1 MRIEEMFPQ
10 YGLEDKKTEYK
21 GIIKEGKSDNGK
33 SLEVG
38 WLKTIVAFANTDG
51 GRLLVGVEDN
61 THKIVALDKKT
72 ADKIILMI
80 HRQIKERVE
89 PEISYDI
96 NGIDVNVGDG
106 IRYIIEVIVKKSKNL
121 PVTLHEDGLLGIYV
135 RNFGR
140 TDIASSEQ
148 IKELIL
154 LSDNIPFDTAKTDIL
169 YSENNYKKLH
179 VVAEERKTKITEKEL
194 ISKSAITE
202 DKLVTKGMQL
212 FADDYDGLRTKVVA
226 TVWPGLT
233 KGGSIVTASEEYTG
247 NLLSVLEKTISFI
260 SAHSANGFKKM
271 DTKTVPYISFPA
283 RAVTEGVVNAIG
295 HRNYYMYGTQIEVNI
310 FPDRL
315 EITSPGALLGVRELY
330 KEKNIASI
338 IPRRRNEVIC
348 NILEMCKY
356 MEKKGSGFDFI
367 EEDYAKAGEEFAPF
381 ITADANSFT
390 LTLPDLTFE
399 KGVIDITADSPNVYV
414 EEILEGKNDLRI
426 LSYCYNNK
434 RTVKEIAS
442 NIGVTPSTYFR
453 SRVIDRL
460 VAKGMLLEIKQAPA
474 NLYTSNLEKVKI
486 KL

>member
-1 MRIEEMFPQ
+1 MRIEELFPE
-10 YGLEDKKTEYK
+10 YGLEDRKTEYK
-21 GIIKEGKSDNGK
+21 GIIKEGKNDKGK

-72 ADKIILMI
+72 ADKTILMI

-89 PEISYDI
+89 PDISYDI
-96 NGIDVNVGDG
+96 NGINVKIGDDT
-106 IRYIIEVIVKKSKNL
+106 RYIVEVVVEKSKNL

-148 IKELIL
+148 IKDLIL
-154 LSDNIPFDTAKTDIL
+154 LSDNIPFDTAKTDIQ
-169 YSENNYKKLH
+169 YNENNYKKLH

-194 ISKSAITE
+194 ISKGAITE
-202 DKLVTKGMQL
+202 DKLVSKGMQL
-212 FADDYDGLRTKVVA
+212 FADDYDGLRTKAVA

-271 DTKTVPYISFPA
+271 ETKTVPYISFPA

-399 KGVIDITADSPNVYV
+399 KGVIDITADSPDVYV

-442 NIGVTPSTYFR
+442 DIGVTPSTYFR
-453 SRVIDRL
+453 SKVIDRL
-460 VAKGMLLEIKQAPA
+460 VSKGMLLEIKQTSA
-474 NLYTSNLEKVKI
+474 NLYTANLEKVKI
-486 KL
+486 KI

>member
-1 MRIEEMFPQ
+1 MRIEELYPE

-21 GIIKEGKSDNGK
+21 GIIKEGRDDKGK
-33 SLEVG
+33 SLEIG

-72 ADKIILMI
+72 ADKTILMI
-80 HRQIKERVE
+80 HRQIKERIE
-89 PEISYDI
+89 PEISYDV
-96 NGIDVNVGDG
+96 NGINVKLGEDT
-106 IRYIIEVIVKKSKNL
+106 RYIIEVVVKKSRSP

-148 IKELIL
+148 IKDLIL
-154 LSDNIPFDTAKTDIL
+154 LSDNVPFDTGITDVL
-169 YSENNYKKLH
+169 YNEEKFKKLH
-179 VVAEERKTKITEKEL
+179 VVAAERKTKITEKEL
-194 ISKSAITE
+194 ISKGAITE
-202 DKLVTKGMQL
+202 DKMVSKGMQL
-212 FADDYDGLRTKVVA
+212 FSDDYDGLRTKVVA

-271 DTKTVPYISFPA
+271 DTKTVPYVSFPA
-283 RAVTEGVVNAIG
+283 RSVTEGVVNAIG
-295 HRNYYMYGTQIEVNI
+295 HRNYYMYGTQVEVNI

-367 EEDYAKAGEEFAPF
+367 EEDYAKSGEEFAPF

-399 KGVIDITADSPNVYV
+399 KGVIDITAESPEVYV
-414 EEILEGKNDLRI
+414 EEMLEGKKDLQI

-442 NIGVTPSTYFR
+442 SIGVTPSTYFR
-453 SRVIDRL
+453 SNVIDRL
-460 VAKGMLLEIKQAPA
+460 VSDGFLLEIKQASA
-474 NLYTSNLEKVKI
+474 KLYTSNMEKVKL

>member
-1 MRIEEMFPQ
+1 MRIEELFPQ

-21 GIIKEGKSDNGK
+21 GIIKEGKNDKGK
-33 SLEVG
+33 SIEVG

-51 GRLLVGVEDN
+51 GRLLIGVEDN

-72 ADKIILMI
+72 ADKTILMI
-80 HRQIKERVE
+80 HQKIKERIE
-89 PEISYDI
+89 PEISYDV
-96 NGIDVNVGDG
+96 NGINVKFGDDN
-106 IRYIIEVIVKKSKNL
+106 RFIIEVIVKKSKNL

-140 TDIASSEQ
+140 TDIATSEQ
-148 IKELIL
+148 IKDLIL
-154 LSDNIPFDTAKTDIL
+154 LSDNIPFDTAKSDIL
-169 YSENNYKKLH
+169 YNEDSYKKLH
-179 VVAEERKTKITEKEL
+179 VVAEERKTKISEKEL
-194 ISKSAITE
+194 ISKGAITE

-247 NLLSVLEKTISFI
+247 NILSVLEKTISFI
-260 SAHSANGFKKM
+260 SAHSANGFKKLE
-271 DTKTVPYISFPA
+271 TKTVPYVSFPT

-295 HRNYYMYGTQIEVNI
+295 HRNYYMYGTQVEVNI

-381 ITADANSFT
+381 ITTDADSFT

-399 KGVIDITADSPNVYV
+399 KGVIDITADSPDVYV

-442 NIGVTPSTYFR
+442 IISVTPSTYFR
-453 SRVIDRL
+453 KNVIDRL
-460 VAKGMLLEIKQAPA
+460 VTKGMLLEIKQASA
-474 NLYTSNLEKVKI
+474 NLYTANLEKVKI
-486 KL
+486 KI

>member
-1 MRIEEMFPQ
+1 MRIEELYPE
-10 YGLEDKKTEYK
+10 YGLEDKKIEYK
-21 GIIKEGKSDNGK
+21 GIIKEGKNDKGK
-33 SLEVG
+33 SIEIG

-51 GRLLVGVEDN
+51 GRLIVGVEDN

-72 ADKIILMI
+72 ADKTILMI
-80 HRQIKERVE
+80 HRQIKERID

-96 NGIDVNVGDG
+96 NGINVKHGDEA
-106 IRYIIEVIVKKSKNL
+106 RYIVEVVINKSKNL
-121 PVTLHEDGLLGIYV
+121 PVALHEDGLLGIYV

-148 IKELIL
+148 IKDLIL

-169 YSENNYKKLH
+169 YNESNFKKLH
-179 VVAEERKTKITEKEL
+179 IVAEERRAKISEKEL
-194 ISKSAITE
+194 ISKGAITE
-202 DKLVTKGMQL
+202 DKLVSKGMHL
-212 FADDYDGLRTKVVA
+212 FSDDYDGLRTKVVA

-233 KGGSIVTASEEYTG
+233 KGGAIVTASEEYTG
-247 NLLSVLEKTISFI
+247 NLLSVLEKTINFI
-260 SAHSANGFKKM
+260 SGHSANGFKKM
-271 DTKTVPYISFPA
+271 DTKTVPYVSYPA

-295 HRNYYMYGTQIEVNI
+295 HRNYYMFGTQVEVNI

-315 EITSPGALLGVRELY
+315 EITSPGSLLGVRELY
-330 KEKNIASI
+330 REKNIASI

-367 EEDYAKAGEEFAPF
+367 EEDYARAGDEFAPF
-381 ITADANSFT
+381 ITTDANSFT

-399 KGVIDITADSPNVYV
+399 KGVIDITAESPDVYV

-426 LSYCYNNK
+426 LSYCYNSK
-434 RTVKEIAS
+434 HTVKEIAS
-442 NIGVTPSTYFR
+442 TIGVTPSTYFR
-453 SRVIDRL
+453 SKTIDRL
-460 VAKGMLLEIKQAPA
+460 VSDGYLLEIKQASA
-474 NLYTSNLEKVKI
+474 KLYKSNLEKVKL